1 MAGIVNPRPRVFLVD
16 DHELTRAGARHFLGD
31 AFDVVGEANGV
42 DQAVAGIRQLRP
54 DIVLLD
60 MHLEGGTGVEV
71 ATQVRET
78 HPDVRI
84 LALTVATSRR
94 DVVRL
99 FDIGVDGY
107 LTKAAVGLDL
117 PELVAQALCGAKPI
131 SRQVAAHLLD
141 IDEDVIDMSGTSR
154 LTPRERE
161 VVGLIARGF
170 AYAEIGSELGITV
183 KTLENHISHIFE
195 KLGVASRYELAALA
209 RELGFSDTDGR
220 EYF

>member
-1 MAGIVNPRPRVFLVD
+1 MSELPRVFIVD

-31 AFDVVGEANGV
+31 AYEVVGEAADV
-42 DQAVAGIRQLRP
+42 DGAVTGIRQLRP

-60 MHLEGGTGVEV
+60 MRLEGGTGVEV

-78 HPDVRI
+78 HPDVKI

-99 FDIGVDGY
+99 FDVGVDGY
-107 LTKAAVGLDL
+107 LTKAAVGIDL
-117 PELVAQALCGAKPI
+117 PELVAEALRGVKPI
-131 SRQVAAHLLD
+131 SRQVAAHVLD
-141 IDEDVIDMSGTSR
+141 IDEEVKDTSGVSR

-170 AYAEIGSELGITV
+170 TYSEIGAELGIAV

-195 KLGVASRYELAALA
+195 KLGVASRYALGALA
-209 RELGFSDTDGR
+209 RETGFANPDDNELRS
-220 EYF
+220 